1 MNNKLRNFIAEI
13 EARSE
18 KDELD
23 EKLLEMLQ
31 QKQSELGEDPT
42 EEEADDAIC
51 EVIKEHFM
59 LALRQKF
66 MDDKHSNDDD
76 EEDDT
81 SEEECEAVK
90 TIREVFKDMGLRFRD
105 YRHQKGVHAFE
116 LGVRED
122 GKLLRMRVYVEENV
136 NVCRIDALFPFTA
149 DRSVAYPLCEKLAEE
164 NAPRRFGAL
173 QYDAR
178 DGELSY
184 RYSFPIGH
192 GLHKDDFRMVFL
204 AVIKSAVDSY
214 DIVKKYAGGRF
225 RNNDR
230 QEIMSRI
237 QELLK
242 ELA

>member
-1 MNNKLRNFIAEI
+1 MNNKLQNFIAEI
-13 EARSE
+13 EARPE

-31 QKQSELGEDPT
+31 QKQTELGEDPT
-42 EEEADDAIC
+42 EEEADDAIR

-66 MDDKHSNDDD
+66 MDDNHSHDDD
-76 EEDDT
+76 EEDDSSEKT
-81 SEEECEAVK
+81 SEAVK
-90 TIREVFKDMGLRFRD
+90 TVREVFNDMGLRFRD

-122 GKLLRMRVYVEENV
+122 GKLLRMKVYVEENV

-164 NAPRRFGAL
+164 NYPRRFGAL

-178 DGELSY
+178 DGELTY

-192 GLHKDDFRMVFL
+192 SLYKDDFRMVFL
-204 AVIKSAVDSY
+204 AVIKTAVDSY
-214 DIVKKYAGGRF
+214 DVVKKYASGRF
-225 RNNDR
+225 HSNDR
-230 QEIMSRI
+230 QEIMNRI
-237 QELLK
+237 QELLR
-242 ELA
+242 ELE

>member
-1 MNNKLRNFIAEI
+1 MNNKLQNFIEEI
-13 EARSE
+13 EARPE

-42 EEEADDAIC
+42 EEEADDAIR

-66 MDDKHSNDDD
+66 MDDNHSNDDD

-81 SEEECEAVK
+81 SEEESEAVK
-90 TIREVFKDMGLRFRD
+90 TVREVFRDMGFRFRD
-105 YRHQKGVHAFE
+105 YRPQQDVHAFE
-116 LGVRED
+116 LGISED
-122 GKLLRMRVYVEENV
+122 GKLLRMNVYVEESAHT
-136 NVCRIDALFPFTA
+136 CRIDALFPFTA
-149 DRSVAYPLCEKLAEE
+149 DRSVVYPLCAKLAEE

-173 QYDAR
+173 QYSS
-178 DGELSY
+178 GKLTY
-184 RYSFPIGH
+184 RYCFPITH
-192 GLHKDDFRMVFL
+192 GLYSDDFRMVFL
-204 AVIKSAVDSY
+204 MAVKSAMSSY
-214 DIVKKYAGGRF
+214 AIVKQYAGAHF
-225 RNNDR
+225 RSNDR
-230 QEIMSRI
+230 KEIMNRI